1 MSLDKVFDAPESLHE
16 ISPRFWDCWL
26 VVGFYE
32 VRLSCPELSSSAGTR
47 VPPLSDKEQQPQQH
61 DVVCGGEI
69 DKDHLSRPAGPT

>member
-47 VPPLSDKEQQPQQH
+47 VPPLSGKEQQPQQQ